1 MNNRCLI
8 TKEYVNNIIRQRPQD
23 IHKGQCGRVLIIA
36 GSKAMTGAAVLCAR
50 GALRSGAGLV
60 YVSLPSEVFPVVQIS
75 VPEAICVLRSP
86 ETDFG
91 MYDAVA
97 VGPGIGVD
105 AENKA
110 LIRKILKE
118 YRKTLVIDADGLNT
132 VASADLFED
141 MRTSSADI
149 VITPHMGEAA
159 RLLGTMPSDRE
170 EIAQN
175 LSALTG
181 ATAVL
186 KGAGTVVASA
196 GEKSYINTTGNPG
209 MATAGSGDTLTGIIA
224 SLSAQGYSGFDA
236 AACGVYI
243 HGLAGDMAADAT
255 GQWGI
260 TASDIAEFTP
270 RAIKSIIGR

>member
-23 IHKGQCGRVLIIA
+23 IHKGQCGRVLIVA

-91 MYDAVA
+91 IYDAVA

-159 RLLGTMPSDRE
+159 RLLGTMPSRSPV
-170 EIAQN
+170 Q
-175 LSALTG
+175 
-181 ATAVL
+181 
-186 KGAGTVVASA
+186 
-196 GEKSYINTTGNPG
+196 
-209 MATAGSGDTLTGIIA
+209 
-224 SLSAQGYSGFDA
+224 YS
-236 AACGVYI
+236 V
-243 HGLAGDMAADAT
+243 
-255 GQWGI
+255 
-260 TASDIAEFTP
+260 
-270 RAIKSIIGR
+270 

>member
-1 MNNRCLI
+1 MDNRCLI
-8 TKEYVNNIIRQRPQD
+8 TKEYVNNIIRKRPQD
-23 IHKGQCGRVLIIA
+23 IHKGPCGRVLIIA
-36 GSKAMTGAAVLCAR
+36 GSRAMTGAAVLCAK
-50 GALRSGAGLV
+50 GAFRAGAGLV
-60 YVSLPSEVFPVVQIS
+60 YVSIPEEVFPVVQIS

-91 MYDAVA
+91 IYDAVA

-105 AENKA
+105 AENTQI
-110 LIRKILKE
+110 IRKILKE
-118 YRKTLVIDADGLNT
+118 YKKTVVIDADGLNT
-132 VASADLFED
+132 VAAADLFED

-159 RLLGTMPSDRE
+159 RLLDIMPAGRE
-170 EIAQN
+170 EIAEK
-175 LSALTG
+175 LSELTG

-186 KGAGTVVASA
+186 KGAGTIVASA
-196 GEKSYINTTGNPG
+196 GEKSYTNTTGNPG

-224 SLSAQGYSGFDA
+224 SLAAQGYSGFDA

-243 HGLAGDMAADAT
+243 HGLAGDMAADAM

-260 TASDIAEFTP
+260 TASDLADYAS
-270 RAIKSIIGR
+270 RAIKDIISQ

>member
-1 MNNRCLI
+1 MDNRCLI
-8 TKEYVNNIIRQRPQD
+8 TKEYVNNIIRKRPQD

-36 GSKAMTGAAVLCAR
+36 GSRAMTGAAVLCAK
-50 GALRSGAGLV
+50 GAFRAGAGLV
-60 YVSLPSEVFPVVQIS
+60 YVSIPEEVFPVVQIS

-91 MYDAVA
+91 IYDAVA

-105 AENKA
+105 AENTQI
-110 LIRKILKE
+110 IRKILKE
-118 YRKTLVIDADGLNT
+118 YKKTVVIDADGLNT
-132 VASADLFED
+132 VAAADLFED

-159 RLLGTMPSDRE
+159 RLLDIMPAGRE
-170 EIAQN
+170 EIAEK
-175 LSALTG
+175 LSELTG

-186 KGAGTVVASA
+186 KGAGTIVASA
-196 GEKSYINTTGNPG
+196 GGKSYTNTTGNPG

-224 SLSAQGYSGFDA
+224 SLAAQGYSSFDA

-243 HGLAGDMAADAT
+243 HGLA
-255 GQWGI
+255 
-260 TASDIAEFTP
+260 
-270 RAIKSIIGR
+270 

>member
-1 MNNRCLI
+1 MDNRCLI
-8 TKEYVNNIIRQRPQD
+8 TKEYVNNIIRKRPQD

-36 GSKAMTGAAVLCAR
+36 GSRAMTGAAVLCAK
-50 GALRSGAGLV
+50 GAFRAGAGLV
-60 YVSLPSEVFPVVQIS
+60 YVSIPEEVFPVVQIS

-91 MYDAVA
+91 IYDAVA

-105 AENKA
+105 AENTQI
-110 LIRKILKE
+110 IRKILKE
-118 YRKTLVIDADGLNT
+118 YKKTVVIDADGLNT
-132 VASADLFED
+132 VAAADLFED

-159 RLLGTMPSDRE
+159 RLLDIMPAGRE
-170 EIAQN
+170 EIAEK
-175 LSALTG
+175 LSELTG

-186 KGAGTVVASA
+186 KGAGTIVASA
-196 GEKSYINTTGNPG
+196 GEKSYTNTTGNPG

-224 SLSAQGYSGFDA
+224 SLAAQGYSGFEA

-243 HGLAGDMAADAT
+243 HGLAGDMAADAI

-260 TASDIAEFTP
+260 TASDIAEYAS
-270 RAIKSIIGR
+270 RAIKDIISQ

>member
-60 YVSLPSEVFPVVQIS
+60 YVSLPPEVFPVVQIS

-86 ETDFG
+86 ETDFSI
-91 MYDAVA
+91 YDAVA

-105 AENKA
+105 AENTA

-141 MRTSSADI
+141 MRTSRADI

-159 RLLGTMPSDRE
+159 RLLGAMPSDRE
-170 EIAQN
+170 AIAKR

-209 MATAGSGDTLTGIIA
+209 MATAGSGDTLTGIIT

-270 RAIKSIIGR
+270 GAIKSIIGR

>member
-1 MNNRCLI
+1 MDNRCLI
-8 TKEYVNNIIRQRPQD
+8 TKEYVNNIIRKRPQD

-36 GSKAMTGAAVLCAR
+36 GNRAMTGAAVLCAK
-50 GALRSGAGLV
+50 GAFRAGAGLV
-60 YVSLPSEVFPVVQIS
+60 YVSIPEEVFPVVQIS

-91 MYDAVA
+91 IYDAVA

-105 AENKA
+105 AENTQI
-110 LIRKILKE
+110 IRKILKE
-118 YRKTLVIDADGLNT
+118 YKKTVVIDADGLNT
-132 VASADLFED
+132 VAAADLFED

-159 RLLGTMPSDRE
+159 RLLDIMPAGRE
-170 EIAQN
+170 EIAEK
-175 LSALTG
+175 LSELTG

-186 KGAGTVVASA
+186 KGAGTIVASA
-196 GEKSYINTTGNPG
+196 REKSYTNTTGNPG

-224 SLSAQGYSGFDA
+224 SLAAQGYSGFDA

-243 HGLAGDMAADAT
+243 HGLAGDMAADAM

-260 TASDIAEFTP
+260 TASDIAEYAS
-270 RAIKSIIGR
+270 RAIKDIISQ

>member
-8 TKEYVNNIIRQRPQD
+8 TKEYVNNIIRERPQD

-60 YVSLPSEVFPVVQIS
+60 YVSLPSEVFPIVQIS

-91 MYDAVA
+91 IYDAVA

-105 AENKA
+105 AENTA

-118 YRKTLVIDADGLNT
+118 YRKTLVIDADGLNIA
-132 VASADLFED
+132 ASADLFED

-159 RLLGTMPSDRE
+159 RLLGTMPSGRE
-170 EIAQN
+170 EIAQR

-224 SLSAQGYSGFDA
+224 SLSAQGCSGFDA

-260 TASDIAEFTP
+260 IASDIAEFTP